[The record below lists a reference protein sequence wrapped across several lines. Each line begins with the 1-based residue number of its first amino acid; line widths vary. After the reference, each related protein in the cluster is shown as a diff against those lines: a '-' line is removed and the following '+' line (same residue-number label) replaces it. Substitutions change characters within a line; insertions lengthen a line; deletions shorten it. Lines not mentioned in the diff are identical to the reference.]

1 MINFTEEQMID
12 AENTAYLKAG
22 HNAYF
27 GNGFKAGVEFALEQ
41 IGVEFALEQ
50 INKNV
55 DKSNVIESFV
65 CKHPYKDWDGMSEYC
80 KCKTCG
86 KRIKAN

>member
-1 MINFTEEQMID
+1 MFLLILEEQMID

-41 IGVEFALEQ
+41 I
-50 INKNV
+50 NKNV
-55 DKSNVIESFV
+55 AKSNVKLCSLCGAIFKPHEQNPNDAI
-65 CKHPYKDWDGMSEYC
+65 CKDCHSKLRGY
-80 KCKTCG
+80 
-86 KRIKAN
+86 